1 MKKKKKRN
9 MMPGVS
15 QQYKH
20 LNPIITINEP
30 GESLYVIADFSLPG
44 TPRMRRI
51 LSKKLESGNISAVI
65 YEGIVG
71 PDKTC
76 SIKQNIL
83 QMTDAPKE
91 KFWKAVRALQT
102 LYQAAGGISEIRCY
116 EGKTVRQAAE
126 MMQRFGNAQVWIEP
140 EKREHNL

>member
-9 MMPGVS
+9 MSSGAA
-15 QQYKH
+15 QRYKD
-20 LNPIITINEP
+20 LNPIIVINEP

-71 PDKTC
+71 PDQTC
-76 SIKQNIL
+76 SVKRNIL
-83 QMTDAPKE
+83 QMTDAPKD

-126 MMQRFGNAQVWIEP
+126 MMQRFGNAQVWMEP